1 MISKLSYI
9 GTFYLHNSG
18 AHLVDDGVHG
28 DLGRFDDWLGEN
40 GEVGVAC
47 TEGGSSSGIEVESGR
62 GACDMNGGDGDEY
75 VELSTE
81 ELVEE
86 AMRRVDFGGEVKFEL
101 MPGEMK
107 EDLFVGQFMEGGV
120 DVCGKEISSL
130 QKNTTSISEVPNFTI
145 KFLPHVFLILS
156 HGRLQGYKLK
166 SITYKVSYSFSST
179 K

>member
-9 GTFYLHNSG
+9 GTSYLHNSG
-18 AHLVDDGVHG
+18 AHLVDDGVYG

-40 GEVGVAC
+40 GVAC

-107 EDLFVGQFMEGGV
+107 EDLFVGQFMERG
-120 DVCGKEISSL
+120 CGCVRKGDQLITKEHDIN
-130 QKNTTSISEVPNFTI
+130 K
-145 KFLPHVFLILS
+145 
-156 HGRLQGYKLK
+156 
-166 SITYKVSYSFSST
+166 
-179 K
+179 

>member
-9 GTFYLHNSG
+9 GTSYLHNSG

-81 ELVEE
+81 ELVD
-86 AMRRVDFGGEVKFEL
+86 AVS
-101 MPGEMK
+101 
-107 EDLFVGQFMEGGV
+107 LFRDSAGHHLITG
-120 DVCGKEISSL
+120 C
-130 QKNTTSISEVPNFTI
+130 KNTA
-145 KFLPHVFLILS
+145 S
-156 HGRLQGYKLK
+156 HRPQ
-166 SITYKVSYSFSST
+166 
-179 K
+179 

>member
-1 MISKLSYI
+1 MLEHPVW
-9 GTFYLHNSG
+9 LRH
-18 AHLVDDGVHG
+18 
-28 DLGRFDDWLGEN
+28 WLGEN

-86 AMRRVDFGGEVKFEL
+86 AMRRVDFGGEVEFEL

-107 EDLFVGQFMEGGV
+107 EDLFVGQFMERGCGCVRKGGRACCEQFDVEHVKDSPTPTASPLPFTRHHMRGV
-120 DVCGKEISSL
+120 DRTLCTTTRGSL
-130 QKNTTSISEVPNFTI
+130 FAM
-145 KFLPHVFLILS
+145 
-156 HGRLQGYKLK
+156 
-166 SITYKVSYSFSST
+166 
-179 K
+179 

>member
-9 GTFYLHNSG
+9 GTSYLHNSG

-86 AMRRVDFGGEVKFEL
+86 AMRHVDFGGEVKFEL
-101 MPGEMK
+101 MLGEMK
-107 EDLFVGQFMEGGV
+107 EDLFVGQFMERG
-120 DVCGKEISSL
+120 CGCVRKGDQLITKEHDIN
-130 QKNTTSISEVPNFTI
+130 K
-145 KFLPHVFLILS
+145 
-156 HGRLQGYKLK
+156 
-166 SITYKVSYSFSST
+166 
-179 K
+179 